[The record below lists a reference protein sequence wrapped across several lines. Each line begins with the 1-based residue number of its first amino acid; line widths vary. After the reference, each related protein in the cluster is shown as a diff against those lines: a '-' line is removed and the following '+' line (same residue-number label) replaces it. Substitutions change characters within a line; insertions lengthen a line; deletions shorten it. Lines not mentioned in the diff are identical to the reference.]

1 MFGFGKK
8 KKQSS
13 FYELLEAQ
21 AKVTMEGITEFC
33 KFCNEPTEESSKAIK
48 NYEVDGDNARRLLI
62 SEINKTFITPIDR
75 EDLFRLSSD
84 IDDVI
89 DAAWATVMEMK
100 LYKIAPDETMLKM
113 SDMLRMMTIDLLSA
127 VRHLEANKDIS
138 NIDAVKVKKLEN
150 EFRTTYHTALAH
162 LYDQDDFRII
172 LKYKEVYH
180 HLNGAASKC
189 DTVADTIL
197 NIIVKSN

>member
-1 MFGFGKK
+1 MFGKK
-8 KKQSS
+8 NKKQKRG
-13 FYELLEAQ
+13 FYDLLEAQ
-21 AKVTMEGITEFC
+21 AKVTMEGIAEFC
-33 KFCNEPTEESSKAIK
+33 KFCNEPTEELSKSIK
-48 NYEVDGDNARRLLI
+48 NFEVDGDNARRLLI

-113 SDMLRMMTIDLLSA
+113 SDMLRMMTVDLLSA
-127 VRHLEANKDIS
+127 VSNLENNKDIS
-138 NIDAVKVKKLEN
+138 TVDAVKVKKLEN
-150 EFRTTYHTALAH
+150 EFTTTYHTALAH
-162 LYDQDDFRII
+162 LYETDDFRII

-180 HLNGAASKC
+180 HLNGAATKC
-189 DTVADTIL
+189 DTVADTLL
-197 NIIVKSN
+197 NIIVKM

>member
-8 KKQSS
+8 KKQDS
-13 FYELLEAQ
+13 FYVLLENQ
-21 AKVTMEGITEFC
+21 ARVTMEGISKFCEFC
-33 KFCNEPTEESSKAIK
+33 DKPTEELSKAIK

-113 SDMLRMMTIDLLSA
+113 GDMLRMMTIDLLSA
-127 VRHLEANKDIS
+127 VQHLEHNKDIS

-150 EFRTTYHTALAH
+150 EFKTTYHTALAH
-162 LYDQDDFRII
+162 LYNQDDFRII

-180 HLNGAASKC
+180 HLNGAAAKC

>member
-1 MFGFGKK
+1 MFGFSKK
-8 KKQSS
+8 KKQGS
-13 FYELLEAQ
+13 FYELLENQ
-21 AKVTMEGITEFC
+21 ARVTMEGISEFC
-33 KFCNEPTEESSKAIK
+33 KFCNEPTEELSKSIK

-113 SDMLRMMTIDLLSA
+113 GDMLRMMTIDLLSA
-127 VRHLEANKDIS
+127 VQHLEHNKDIS

-150 EFRTTYHTALAH
+150 EFKTTYHTALAH

-180 HLNGAASKC
+180 HLNGAAAKC

-197 NIIVKSN
+197 NIIVKQ

>member
-1 MFGFGKK
+1 MFGFKK
-8 KKQSS
+8 KKKNNS

-21 AKVTMEGITEFC
+21 AKLTMEGISEFC
-33 KFCNEPTEESSKAIK
+33 KFCDQPTDELSKSIK

-84 IDDVI
+84 IDDVL

-113 SDMLRMMTIDLLSA
+113 ADMLRMMTIDLLSA
-127 VRHLEANKDIS
+127 VAHLENNKDIS

-150 EFRTTYHTALAH
+150 EFRTTYHTALAE
-162 LYDQDDFRII
+162 LYEQDDFRII

-180 HLNGAASKC
+180 HLNGASQKC

-197 NIIVKSN
+197 NIIVKQ

>member
-8 KKQSS
+8 KKQIS
-13 FYELLEAQ
+13 FYELLENQ
-21 AKVTMEGITEFC
+21 ARVTMEGISKFC
-33 KFCNEPTEESSKAIK
+33 DFCNEPTEELSKSIK

-113 SDMLRMMTIDLLSA
+113 GDMLRMMTIDLLSA
-127 VRHLEANKDIS
+127 VQHLEHNKDIS

-150 EFRTTYHTALAH
+150 EFKTTYHTALAH

-180 HLNGAASKC
+180 HLNGAAAKC

>member
-1 MFGFGKK
+1 MALFSKK
-8 KKQSS
+8 KNRS
-13 FYELLEAQ
+13 FYDLIEAQ
-21 AKVTMEGITEFC
+21 TKVTCDGMAEFAKFC
-33 KFCNEPTEESSKAIK
+33 KNPDSTLSQTVK
-48 NYEVDGDNARRLLI
+48 NFEVDGDNARRLLI

-100 LYKIAPDETMLKM
+100 LYKIAPDETMITL
-113 SDMLRMMTIDLLSA
+113 SDMLRMMTEDLLSA
-127 VRHLEANKDIS
+127 VSNLENNKDIS
-138 NIDAVKVKKLEN
+138 TVDAVKVKKLEN
-150 EFRTTYHTALAH
+150 EFVTTYHSALAD
-162 LYDQDDFRII
+162 LYDMDDFKMI

-197 NIIVKSN
+197 NIIVKM

>member
-1 MFGFGKK
+1 MFGLRKK
-8 KKQSS
+8 KKQGS
-13 FYELLEAQ
+13 FYELLENQ
-21 AKVTMEGITEFC
+21 ARVTMEGISEFC
-33 KFCNEPTEESSKAIK
+33 KFCNEPTEELSKSIK
-48 NYEVDGDNARRLLI
+48 NYEVDGDNARRMLI

-113 SDMLRMMTIDLLSA
+113 GDMLRMMTIDLLSA
-127 VRHLEANKDIS
+127 VQHLEHNKDIS

-150 EFRTTYHTALAH
+150 EFKTTYHTALAH

-180 HLNGAASKC
+180 HLNGAAAKC

-197 NIIVKSN
+197 NIIVKQ